1 MAEVIMSLELRRGE
15 RRPIRLAS
23 RLVVLLTGALAG
35 YGAGVLVAR
44 VKRRA
49 DPPEVD
55 GSTDLRTVRPA

>member
-1 MAEVIMSLELRRGE
+1 MSLEFRRGE

-23 RLVVLLTGALAG
+23 RLAVLLTGAAAG

-44 VKRRA
+44 KRRS

-55 GSTDLRTVRPA
+55 ESTDIRTVRPA